1 MPGST
6 PPTNQL
12 DWLISTTAMSC
23 YLSPRRRGTCSSRSA
38 GASGHSISYIRCSD
52 DGAISSPPAPYHLA
66 GGARRIRILGR
77 FLARIGSRAKS
88 LPASIF
94 IRGGR
99 TPAAKIEHPVQR
111 GNSNGHLGRL
121 PSLGARAQRS
131 PITHL

>member
-23 YLSPRRRGTCSSRSA
+23 YLGPRRRGTCSKPAPAQA
-38 GASGHSISYIRCSD
+38 GVVRLGHQGTPSVRCSD

-94 IRGGR
+94 MRGER

-121 PSLGARAQRS
+121 PSL
-131 PITHL
+131 